1 MRNLIHALK
10 TSKRLMINPSIAK
23 AYVESVEEIKITAE
37 TNAADVKEILKMM
50 FGEQPEM
57 EIVGKT
63 AIIPIKGVIG
73 RGLSDI
79 EKMCNAVDV
88 NDITQNLHDAIHN
101 PQVEKIVFDVDSP
114 GGNTDGLEE
123 LAEKIYN
130 CPKFTESFSENGVH
144 SAAYY
149 LASQAKRFSVT
160 KSAEVGSV
168 GVFMAFPDVS
178 EAYAMEGVKMEVIQS
193 GKYKA
198 IGLEGTSLSN
208 EQREYLQNDVD
219 EGHAEFKSAVK
230 RRRTFV
236 KDEDMEGQSFGA
248 KKAAEKGFVTG
259 IVNSIGD
266 VVISDYA

>member
-1 MRNLIHALK
+1 MRNLIQALK
-10 TSKRLMINPSIAK
+10 TSKRLMISPSLAK
-23 AYVESVEEIKITAE
+23 AYVESVSDLKINVDTKAS
-37 TNAADVKEILKMM
+37 DVKEILAMM

-101 PQVEKIVFDVDSP
+101 PEVEKIVFDVDSP
-114 GGNTDGLEE
+114 GGNADGLEE
-123 LAEKIYN
+123 LAEKIYH
-130 CPKFTESFSENGVH
+130 CPKFTEAYSENGVH

-198 IGLEGTSLSN
+198 IGLEGTSLSDD
-208 EQREYLQNDVD
+208 QRAYLQNDVD
-219 EGHAEFKSAVK
+219 EGHAEFKAAVK

-236 KDEDMEGQSFGA
+236 KDEDMEGQAYGA

-259 IVNSIGD
+259 IVNNIGD